1 MASVTIITDIFRA
14 SHVHLKEAK
23 KFNDNDEPKFRV
35 SALWPQSGVGT
46 IEKLGV
52 QFPSSHENVVTAIK
66 QVVMEEFGF
75 DFDPYDDKQAKMMGI
90 QFPPNFKNGNLVLRK
105 ENGLPVPGELCP
117 ISSGN
122 WILNLT
128 NADQPGVV
136 EGRNISPIDPAAV
149 YSGCWGRAQL
159 EVSAF
164 VTKGTTPSRI
174 ISIKFLNF
182 MMCYDDESFGGQGP
196 KQEAATAF
204 SGMNV
209 ANSNLSAGV
218 GQGNFRPEGA
228 NTAPAK
234 PTAPV
239 KPAPVAPAK
248 PTAPVKPVVPVLV
261 MNADSPYT
269 LDDLKAAEWTDE
281 QIVEAGYA
289 TMQVPKPV
297 APTAPVKPV
306 PPTKPAPVAPVKPT
320 VPTTGTVIM
329 KPGCEY
335 TYEQLTGEY
344 GWSDAD
350 IITAGYATPNF
361 TNPQ

>member
-14 SHVHLKEAK
+14 SHVHLKEPK
-23 KFNDNDEPKFRV
+23 KFNENDETKYRI
-35 SALWPQSGVGT
+35 SALWPQSGVGH

-52 QFPSSHENVVTAIK
+52 EFPSSHQNVVTAIK

-75 DFDPYDDKQAKMMGI
+75 EFDPYDDKQAKMMGI
-90 QFPPNFKNGNLVLRK
+90 QFPPNFKDGNLVLRK
-105 ENGLPVPGELCP
+105 ENGLPIPGELCP

-128 NADQPGVV
+128 AKDTDQPGVV
-136 EGRNISPIDPAAV
+136 EGRNVTPIDPSAV

-159 EVSAF
+159 EISAF
-164 VTKGTTPSRI
+164 VTKGNTPSRI
-174 ISIKFLNF
+174 ISIRLLNF

-196 KQEAATAF
+196 KPAAAAAF
-204 SGMNV
+204 SGMAV

-218 GQGNFRPEGA
+218 GQDNFRPEGTNA
-228 NTAPAK
+228 
-234 PTAPV
+234 APV
-239 KPAPVAPAK
+239 KPVPPTKPAPVAP
-248 PTAPVKPVVPVLV
+248 VKPAVPVLV

-269 LDDLKAAEWTDE
+269 LTDLKAAEWTDE

-289 TMQVPKPV
+289 TMK
-297 APTAPVKPV
+297 APLPAAPVKPV

-335 TYEQLTGEY
+335 TYQQLTEEY
-344 GWSDAD
+344 GWTDAD